1 MEFVVYNFYFIAIIH
16 MFVFVVC
23 SCRIPILVKN
33 VKDRV
38 KGEGDR
44 HGVRSPV
51 LISARWVWF
60 LLKLITIIAL
70 DGGYGYQ
77 ILFQW
82 GGLSHKLLY

>member
-1 MEFVVYNFYFIAIIH
+1 MKFACLYKGPVID

-23 SCRIPILVKN
+23 LSRIPILVKN

-60 LLKLITIIAL
+60 LLEV
-70 DGGYGYQ
+70 GGT
-77 ILFQW
+77 F
-82 GGLSHKLLY
+82 SS